1 MTTSSTKPQA
11 SSQIWE
17 SPAHKRTVYGVL
29 AIVAITILFDGYDLV
44 IYGAVLPN
52 LLADP
57 SQIGQLSP
65 GVAGTLGS
73 WAMIGVTIGALSAGA
88 IGDRLGRRR
97 VFLTAIAWFSIG
109 MGLTALTT
117 SVFAFGALRFF
128 TGLGVGI
135 IVATGGAIVAEFAPA
150 GRRNF
155 FNAIAYSGVP
165 AGGVMAS
172 LLALALED
180 AIGWRG
186 LFLIGATP
194 ILFLLPAA
202 WFLLPE
208 SPKWLVAT
216 GQSMRAQ
223 ELCTKFGLPE
233 SQFLTKPVSRD
244 AIESGT
250 PAVSAENP
258 TGKSGFAAIFSRVYL
273 PGTLLIGTMS
283 FVGLLST
290 YGLNTWLP
298 VIMENNGASSA
309 HSMYTLLF
317 LNGGAVVGGLLASK
331 VADRVG
337 AKAVI
342 TVTFTLAAISLMILP
357 FTNNVFLTYIPI
369 VIAGVGVLGTQV
381 LTYGLTSNY
390 FDTSA
395 RAAGVAWC
403 AGFGRLGGIVGP
415 VATGLMIGAG
425 FGPTWAFGMFA
436 GVAIIGVI
444 CTMAIPKSPAVEK
457 TITTEPAASAD
468 SRARVTEGVS

>member
-1 MTTSSTKPQA
+1 
-11 SSQIWE
+11 
-17 SPAHKRTVYGVL
+17 
-29 AIVAITILFDGYDLV
+29 
-44 IYGAVLPN
+44 
-52 LLADP
+52 
-57 SQIGQLSP
+57 
-65 GVAGTLGS
+65 
-73 WAMIGVTIGALSAGA
+73 
-88 IGDRLGRRR
+88 
-97 VFLTAIAWFSIG
+97 
-109 MGLTALTT
+109 
-117 SVFAFGALRFF
+117 
-128 TGLGVGI
+128 
-135 IVATGGAIVAEFAPA
+135 
-150 GRRNF
+150 
-155 FNAIAYSGVP
+155 
-165 AGGVMAS
+165 MAS

-298 VIMENNGASSA
+298 VIMGNNGASSA

-357 FTNNVFLTYIPI
+357 FT
-369 VIAGVGVLGTQV
+369 G
-381 LTYGLTSNY
+381 S
-390 FDTSA
+390 S
-395 RAAGVAWC
+395 
-403 AGFGRLGGIVGP
+403 GF
-415 VATGLMIGAG
+415 
-425 FGPTWAFGMFA
+425 
-436 GVAIIGVI
+436 
-444 CTMAIPKSPAVEK
+444 
-457 TITTEPAASAD
+457 
-468 SRARVTEGVS
+468 RVR

>member
-1 MTTSSTKPQA
+1 MTTSSTNLKA
-11 SSQIWE
+11 KDTTWE

-29 AIVAITILFDGYDLV
+29 AIVTIAILFDGYDLV

-57 SQIGQLSP
+57 SQIGELRP
-65 GVAGTLGS
+65 AVAVTLGS
-73 WAMIGVTIGALSAGA
+73 WAMIGVTIGALTAGA

-109 MGLTALTT
+109 MALTALTT

-180 AIGWRG
+180 TIGWRG
-186 LFLIGATP
+186 LFLIGGTP

-216 GQSMRAQ
+216 GQSIKAKA
-223 ELCTKFGLPE
+223 LCTKLGLPG
-233 SQFLTKPVSRD
+233 SQFLTKPVSRE
-244 AIESGT
+244 A
-250 PAVSAENP
+250 AEAANVTASSP
-258 TGKSGFAAIFSRVYL
+258 TGKTGFAAIFSRAYL

-283 FVGLLST
+283 FMGLLST

-298 VIMENNGASSA
+298 VIMENNGASEA

-317 LNGGAVVGGLLASK
+317 LNGGAVVGGLFASK

-342 TVTFTLAAISLMILP
+342 TVTFSLAAISLMILP
-357 FTNNVFLTYIPI
+357 FTSNVYLTYIPI

-415 VATGLMIGAG
+415 VATGFIVGAG
-425 FGPTWAFGMFA
+425 FYQPGH
-436 GVAIIGVI
+436 
-444 CTMAIPKSPAVEK
+444 S
-457 TITTEPAASAD
+457 
-468 SRARVTEGVS
+468 

>member
-1 MTTSSTKPQA
+1 MTTSSTLPSKA
-11 SSQIWE
+11 SKTWE

-29 AIVAITILFDGYDLV
+29 AIVAVAILFDGYDLV

-57 SQIGQLSP
+57 TQIGQLSP
-65 GVAGTLGS
+65 AVAGTLGS

-97 VFLTAIAWFSIG
+97 VFLTAIAWFSLG
-109 MGLTALTT
+109 MALTALST
-117 SVFAFGALRFF
+117 SVLAFGVLRFF

-165 AGGVMAS
+165 AGGVMAY
-172 LLALALED
+172 LAALALED

-186 LFLIGATP
+186 LFMIGATP
-194 ILFLLPAA
+194 IVFLLPLA

-216 GQSMRAQ
+216 GRSMRAQ
-223 ELCTKFGLPE
+223 ELCRKFGLPE
-233 SQFLTKPVSRD
+233 SQFLTKPVSRE
-244 AIESGT
+244 AAAKAHVT
-250 PAVSAENP
+250 PSSP

-283 FVGLLST
+283 FMGLLST

-298 VIMENNGASSA
+298 VIMENNGASAA

-317 LNGGAVVGGLLASK
+317 LNGGAVVGGLFASMI
-331 VADRVG
+331 ADRVG

-357 FTNNVFLTYIPI
+357 FTNNVYLTYIPI

-415 VATGLMIGAG
+415 MATGLMIGAG

-436 GVAIIGVI
+436 GVAVIGVI
-444 CTMAIPKSPAVEK
+444 CTVLIPKSPAVEQV
-457 TITTEPAASAD
+457 ISTEPTASPHASAK
-468 SRARVTEGVS
+468 VTEGVS